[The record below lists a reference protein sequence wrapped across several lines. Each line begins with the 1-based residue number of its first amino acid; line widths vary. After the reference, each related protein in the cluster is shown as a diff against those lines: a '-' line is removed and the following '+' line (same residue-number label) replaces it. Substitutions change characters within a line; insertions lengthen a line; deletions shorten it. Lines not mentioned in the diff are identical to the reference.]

1 MDNSYQVGSSGRTD
15 RLHSSNPLLK
25 SCKTY
30 GFAIAI
36 IIGIIGIGGLA
47 IGGGIVGGLAVG
59 GVGAAGYFGGAI
71 SNLNQV
77 HAIIMMAAG
86 GGGGAILFIVGVVGT
101 VKNCKTG
108 SGSGTHSSRGNRGL
122 GISSGRQTEFIERT
136 ALGTIRDA
144 QHFGE
149 AEWKTYFGNV
159 GEEPPLPKNL
169 EAILNNPC
177 PFSGDKSVKVKD
189 THMLV
194 LVPATVNGE
203 ALTLNKLQDLI
214 QNPRNKGH
222 KTNYEYYS
230 SSTKSKHGDTSV
242 ERSHWVLM
250 TRDLVPDSKNKT
262 YQEQKD
268 LVNQHEGYGLP
279 GALEAAVCILMEY
292 VSSGFKLFGERPLTC
307 TRCTELV
314 HNQYPVVVGV
324 FGPDGIFVGAS
335 GVFGINSCGV
345 AALRKF

>member
-1 MDNSYQVGSSGRTD
+1 MDSSYQVGSSGRTD

-36 IIGIIGIGGLA
+36 IIGI
-47 IGGGIVGGLAVG
+47 GGLAVG
-59 GVGAAGYFGGAI
+59 GVGVAGYFGGAI

-122 GISSGRQTEFIERT
+122 GISSGRQTECIKRT
-136 ALGTIRDA
+136 GSGTIRDA
-144 QHFGE
+144 QRFGKTQW
-149 AEWKTYFGNV
+149 ATYFGDV
-159 GEEPPLPKNL
+159 GKEPALPENID
-169 EAILNNPC
+169 EILNSPC
-177 PFSGDKSVKVKD
+177 PFSGDESIKVKD

-194 LVPATVNGE
+194 LVPATVNRE

-214 QNPRNKGH
+214 QNPQNEGH
-222 KTNYEYYS
+222 ATNYDYYGD
-230 SSTKSKHGDTSV
+230 STKSEYGNTPV

-250 TRDLVPDSKNKT
+250 TRDVVPGSRNKT
-262 YQEQKD
+262 YQEQQD
-268 LVNQHEGYGLP
+268 LVNQYEGYGLP
-279 GALEAAVCILMEY
+279 GALEAAVCILMEH
-292 VSSGFKLFGERPLTC
+292 VSSGSKLFGERPLTY
-307 TRCTELV
+307 TRCTETV
-314 HNQYPVVVGV
+314 GGRYPVVVGG
-324 FGPDGIFVGAS
+324 FGPDGLDVNDYYSDDFV
-335 GVFGINSCGV
+335 FDDYGV

>member
-1 MDNSYQVGSSGRTD
+1 MDSSYRVESNDSTA

-36 IIGIIGIGGLA
+36 IIGI
-47 IGGGIVGGLAVG
+47 GGLAVG

-169 EAILNNPC
+169 KAILNNPC
-177 PFSGDKSVKVKD
+177 PFSRDKSVKVKD

-214 QNPRNKGH
+214 QNPQNKGH
-222 KTNYEYYS
+222 KTDYEYYGIA
-230 SSTKSKHGDTSV
+230 TKSKHGDTSV
-242 ERSHWVLM
+242 GRSHWVLM
-250 TRDLVPDSKNKT
+250 TRDVVPYSRNKT
-262 YQEQKD
+262 YQDQKD

-279 GALEAAVCILMEY
+279 GALEAAVCILMEH
-292 VSSGFKLFGERPLTC
+292 VSSGFKLFGEIPQLTY
-307 TRCTELV
+307 TRCTEIV
-314 HNQYPVVVGV
+314 CDQHPVVIGG
-324 FGPDGIFVGAS
+324 FCS
-335 GVFGINSCGV
+335 GGLDISGSYFDCDYDGV

>member
-1 MDNSYQVGSSGRTD
+1 MNNSHQVGSSGRTD

-30 GFAIAI
+30 GFAIAV
-36 IIGIIGIGGLA
+36 IIGI
-47 IGGGIVGGLAVG
+47 GGLAVG

-77 HAIIMMAAG
+77 HAIIMMVAG
-86 GGGGAILFIVGVVGT
+86 GGGGAILFIVGVVET

-108 SGSGTHSSRGNRGL
+108 
-122 GISSGRQTEFIERT
+122 SGRQTEFIERT
-136 ALGTIRDA
+136 GSGTIRGA
-144 QHFGE
+144 QRFGKMQ
-149 AEWKTYFGNV
+149 WKTYFGKV
-159 GEEPPLPKNL
+159 GKEPPLPKNL

-279 GALEAAVCILMEY
+279 GTLEAAVCILMEY

-324 FGPDGIFVGAS
+324 FGPDGLFVGAS